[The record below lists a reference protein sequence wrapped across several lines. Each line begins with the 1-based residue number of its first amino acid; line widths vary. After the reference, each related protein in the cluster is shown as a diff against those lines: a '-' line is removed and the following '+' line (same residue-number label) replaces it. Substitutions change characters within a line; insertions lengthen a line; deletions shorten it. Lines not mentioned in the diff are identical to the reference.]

1 MLGYKQQGIQQ
12 LLQRWDEIQKPRGG
26 GGGGGGV
33 GEQRL
38 FHGVKIANLQ
48 LAVMSIVNV

>member
-26 GGGGGGV
+26 GGG
-33 GEQRL
+33 EQRL